1 MQKLTNTTK
10 DKNKSLYTHYKLIT
24 QKITPTINLK
34 KKLLFQNITSIFKD
48 LGPYCCDSFVNT
60 EFLIQLFL

>member
-10 DKNKSLYTHYKLIT
+10 DKNMILLTHYKSIT
-24 QKITPTINLK
+24 KKTTPIINPLNN
-34 KKLLFQNITSIFKD
+34 LLLQNITSIFKD
-48 LGPYCCDSFVNT
+48 LGPYCCDSFVNI